1 MEKRFVDITD
11 VGQLWSR
18 RLRDVPADAAW
29 DVSEERESRMHR
41 IHAYPA
47 KFPAFIATRAFTYAR
62 EQGLNPRCVADVF
75 CGCGT
80 VAHEAQRAGLAFW
93 GCDIN
98 PVATLIARTKSA
110 RLDPA
115 TLLGYLEPVLRRAEQ
130 PGARPDLTPVAE
142 GRLRRWFHPDQFDAL
157 GGLLV
162 AIRDITPVDS
172 MYRDAYECIFSAIL
186 KACSQWRQRS
196 IKPALHPAKV
206 PSPVLP
212 TFALHMGQLA
222 RALAE
227 EGRPLRRQQPVEIH
241 RANALT
247 VARPPRPVNM
257 IISSP
262 PYVTSYEYADLHQ
275 LSSLWL
281 GYADDYRDLRA
292 GSIGSAQHSLNLKR
306 SVNQLNLTGNQ
317 VVFSLYD
324 QDRRAASAVANYYI
338 DMQQIA
344 RRCRELLAPQGI
356 AMFVI
361 GNTKYAGVDIDNA
374 SHLAESL
381 LEAGFGRVRAVR
393 RTISNKIATPFR
405 DTSGRFSRTRTGHH
419 VYAHE
424 YVLMAHL

>member
-1 MEKRFVDITD
+1 METLFVDITD
-11 VGQLWSR
+11 VDQLWSR
-18 RLRDVPADAAW
+18 RLRDVPADPAW
-29 DVSEERESRMHR
+29 DVSDEREPRMHR

-47 KFPAFIATRAFTYAR
+47 KFPAFIATRAFAYAR
-62 EQGLNPRCVADVF
+62 GHGLNPRRVADVF

-110 RLDPA
+110 RLDPQ
-115 TLLGYLEPVLRRAEQ
+115 TLLSYLGSVLRRAER
-130 PGARPDLTPVAE
+130 GGERPDLSPAAE
-142 GRLRRWFHPDQFDAL
+142 ERLRRWFQPGQFDAL
-157 GGLLV
+157 GSLLA
-162 AIRDITPVDS
+162 AIREETPTDS
-172 MYRDAYECIFSAIL
+172 MYRDAYECMFSAIL

-196 IKPALHPAKV
+196 IKPALHPTKI

-212 TFALHMGQLA
+212 TFAQHMGRLA
-222 RALAE
+222 RALSE
-227 EGRPLRRQQPVEIH
+227 EGRPAHRQRPVEIH

-247 VARPPRPVNM
+247 VARPERLVSM

-306 SVNQLNLTGNQ
+306 SVNQLNRIGNQ

-338 DMQQIA
+338 DMQAIA

-381 LEAGFGRVRAVR
+381 LDAGFGRVRAVR

-405 DTSGRFSRTRTGHH
+405 DNSGRFSRTRTGHH

>member
-1 MEKRFVDITD
+1 MDITD
-11 VGQLWSR
+11 VDQLWGR
-18 RLRDVPADAAW
+18 RLRDVPADPAW
-29 DVSEERESRMHR
+29 DVSDEREPRMHR

-47 KFPAFIATRAFTYAR
+47 KFPAFIATRAFAYAR
-62 EQGLNPRCVADVF
+62 DQGLRPRQVADFF

-93 GCDIN
+93 GCDIS

-110 RLDPA
+110 RLDA
-115 TLLGYLEPVLRRAEQ
+115 QILLGYLDPVLQRAERGGMQ
-130 PGARPDLTPVAE
+130 PDLSQVAQD
-142 GRLRRWFHPDQFDAL
+142 RLRRWFLPEQFDAL
-157 GGLLV
+157 GSLLV
-162 AIRDITPVDS
+162 AIREVTPAGT
-172 MYRDAYECIFSAIL
+172 MYRDAYECMFSAIL

-196 IKPALHPAKV
+196 IKPALHPAKT
-206 PSPVLP
+206 PSAVLP
-212 TFALHMGQLA
+212 TFAQHMGQLA
-222 RALAE
+222 RALSE
-227 EGRPLRRQQPVEIH
+227 EKRPTGRQQPVEIH
-241 RANALT
+241 QANALT
-247 VARPPRPVNM
+247 VARPARPVNM

-281 GYADDYRDLRA
+281 GYAEDYRDLRS

-306 SVNQLNLTGNQ
+306 SVNQLNRTGNQ

-338 DMQQIA
+338 DMQAIA
-344 RRCRELLAPQGI
+344 RRCSELLAPQGI

-381 LEAGFGRVRAVR
+381 LDAGFGRVRAVR

-405 DTSGRFSRTRTGHH
+405 DTAGRFSRTRTGHH